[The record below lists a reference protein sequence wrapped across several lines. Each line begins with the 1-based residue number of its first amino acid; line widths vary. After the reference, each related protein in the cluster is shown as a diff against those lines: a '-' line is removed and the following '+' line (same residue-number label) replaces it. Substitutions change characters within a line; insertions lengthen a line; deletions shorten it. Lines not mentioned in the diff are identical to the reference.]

1 MISAIKAK
9 MIKGSMSDN
18 SLRYNLRQINKMIK
32 SASAMGLDKIIL
44 TWINTD
50 IMNELYDKGYRIYK
64 TKASIQDGE
73 SYSEKLVLYV
83 VQWSHADK

>member
-9 MIKGSMSDN
+9 LCKGDMSNN
-18 SLRYNLRQINKMIK
+18 STRYNLRQINKMIK
-32 SASAMGLDKIIL
+32 SASVMGLDKIVL

-50 IMNELYDKGYRIYK
+50 IMNALYDKGYRIYK

-73 SYSEKLVLYV
+73 LYSEKLVLYV
-83 VQWSHADK
+83 IQWSHADK